1 MFFSKVMQ
9 WTGIFRGH
17 QAYLSAAPNYN
28 FPMYRQLVHEI
39 TQTFKKISDEV
50 IDIEN
55 KMRSEHSLPEV
66 GKFIGK
72 VQEEEKLKL
81 ELVCI

>member
-1 MFFSKVMQ
+1 MG
-9 WTGIFRGH
+9 T
-17 QAYLSAAPNYN
+17 PNYN

-39 TQTFKKISDEV
+39 TQTFKKISDEI

-55 KMRSEHSLPEV
+55 NMSSEHSLPEV
-66 GKFIGK
+66 ANFIGK

-81 ELVCI
+81 ELVSKFLYLPDLYSRAWL